1 MGQNSEKQRKAFSD
15 IKAFGRVE
23 DISSPARPS
32 IIVDEGHEAVIM
44 PIRGWIV
51 PFHVST
57 IKTVTMR
64 ADGGSSYIQFTFN
77 VPGSTGG
84 GASAGGNNYAP
95 VLQNPNSIFL
105 KELTFKS
112 GDIRHATSVRP
123 PLLSS
128 CPLLKFSW
136 ILFKLLVSP
145 PPPPPCPELIL
156 CNQVVHQVKAL
167 RKAVLAEEAEKQERS
182 NLVRQEKLK
191 LFDRGRIS
199 RLSEV
204 WVRPNQGGRQNRK
217 IPGVLEAHSN
227 GFRYR

>member
-1 MGQNSEKQRKAFSD
+1 MIRKCTSRLTDKQMGQNSEKQRKAFSD
-15 IKAFGRVE
+15 IRAYERVE

-32 IIVDEGHEAVIM
+32 IIVDEGHEAVVM

-123 PLLSS
+123 PLAA
-128 CPLLKFSW
+128 
-136 ILFKLLVSP
+136 LF
-145 PPPPPCPELIL
+145 
-156 CNQVVHQVKAL
+156 
-167 RKAVLAEEAEKQERS
+167 
-182 NLVRQEKLK
+182 
-191 LFDRGRIS
+191 
-199 RLSEV
+199 
-204 WVRPNQGGRQNRK
+204 
-217 IPGVLEAHSN
+217 
-227 GFRYR
+227 